1 MRSLFL
7 RARAL
12 VFRNRV
18 EQELDEELDFHI
30 EMQTR
35 KNRALGMDSEQ
46 ARRSARVQFGANAG
60 AVKEYCRDVLSI
72 VWLEQLWQDLR
83 HACRALARSPGFTL
97 LAVIALAL
105 GIGVNTTLFSTY
117 NAVALKP
124 LPVADPDRVVRF
136 ERWVES
142 RGLGNFQYA
151 FSYPEYVYCRDHSDQ
166 FASLVAASWV
176 FSSAASAPGSSATEP
191 RTGQLVT
198 ANYFQDLGIPL
209 RMGRGFLPDEDRTSG
224 GNPVAV
230 ISYRFWQRDFS
241 GDPRV
246 LGLAIKLNGT
256 AFTVVGVTPEDFAGT
271 TVDVVVP
278 DFWAPVSMQ
287 AQLVPGGDWLS
298 RPEQQQFQ
306 IFARL
311 KPSASR
317 SAAQAQADL
326 LVRQFAAT
334 YPERDRT
341 VAVTLQRTTYFP
353 NTDDIRFRALVAA
366 VMLMVGL
373 VLLVACAN
381 VGNMLLARSAARQR
395 EISTRLALGAGRL
408 RVVRQLLAESIV
420 LALLGGCAGLLLSLW
435 TTKLLS
441 LALQRNA
448 MLIGGDF
455 SAVNLAPD
463 GRVLAYVIA
472 ISLASG
478 IFFGL
483 SPALQFTR
491 RDLTAALKDNSAA
504 LGKLS
509 GSKLRS
515 FLVAAQVAVSVLL
528 LAIAGLLAR
537 GLIRSRA
544 AEPGFETHR
553 VFTVAGDFA
562 GMGGDPVKGIA
573 RRKRLLEKLRE
584 RPELASVALGS
595 VPFSGTWTPPMIAGN
610 FRGRTLASYASD
622 GYFETLE
629 IPLLRG
635 RVFTSQ
641 DAQANTHAAII
652 SESTA
657 RRFWPDEDPLGKN
670 FALDMDFRGNL
681 EEFEVIGIV
690 KDVRF
695 ANLTRVD
702 PAHVYLPAG
711 ATEKGSFAELLVRVQ
726 SDRPRALAAI
736 ETTVAASDQDLL
748 PGLRLSN
755 LDDGAV
761 RLQRALSRAFAT
773 MAAILALLAVALAG
787 VGIYGVIAYL
797 VSQRTK
803 EIGVRMALGA
813 NTAAVW
819 KSVLFQGLR
828 PVLAGMLLG
837 VAAAAGL
844 SALLHQTLIF
854 PGSMD
859 FLYGVPF
866 YDPVTFAGLVCFVL
880 AIAALASA
888 VPARRALRVDPAVAL
903 RYE

>member
-1 MRSLFL
+1 MRELFL

-18 EQELDEELDFHI
+18 ERELDEELEFHI

-46 ARRSARVQFGANAG
+46 ARRNARIQFGADIG

-72 VWLEQLWQDLR
+72 VWLEQLWQDLL
-83 HACRALARSPGFTL
+83 HAGRGLARSPGFTL

-124 LPVADPDRVVRF
+124 LPIADPDHVVRF

-176 FSSAASAPGSSATEP
+176 IISSVSVSGSHATEQ

-209 RMGRGFLPDEDRTSG
+209 RLGRGFLPQEDRTAG
-224 GNPVAV
+224 GNPVVV
-230 ISYRFWQRDFS
+230 ISYRFWQRDLS
-241 GDPRV
+241 GDPGV
-246 LGLAIKLNGT
+246 LGRAMKLNGT
-256 AFTVVGVTPEDFAGT
+256 AFTVIGVAPEDFTGT

-278 DFWAPVSMQ
+278 DFLAPVSMQ
-287 AQLVPGGDWLS
+287 AQLVPGDDWQH
-298 RPEQQQFQ
+298 RPEQQHLQ

-311 KPSASR
+311 NPSADR
-317 SAAQAQADL
+317 STAQAQADL
-326 LVRQFAAT
+326 LMRQFAAT
-334 YPERDRT
+334 YTERDRT

-395 EISTRLALGAGRL
+395 EIGTRLALGAGRL
-408 RVVRQLLAESIV
+408 RVVRQLLSESIL

-435 TTKLLS
+435 TTKLLG

-448 MLIGGDF
+448 ILIGGDF

-472 ISLASG
+472 VSLASG

-491 RDLTAALKDNSAA
+491 RDLTAALKDNNAA
-504 LGKLS
+504 LGKLA

-515 FLVAAQVAVSVLL
+515 FLIAAQVAVSVLL

-537 GLIRSRA
+537 GLIRSQA
-544 AEPGFETHR
+544 AEPGFETHS
-553 VFTVAGDFA
+553 VFTVVGDFA
-562 GMGGDPVKGIA
+562 GMGADPVQAIA
-573 RRKRLLEKLRE
+573 RQKRLLEKLRE
-584 RPELASVALGS
+584 RPEFAAVALGS
-595 VPFSGTWTPPMIAGN
+595 GPFSGTWTPSMIAGN
-610 FRGRTLASYASD
+610 SRGRTLASYASD

-629 IPLLRG
+629 IPVLRG
-635 RVFTSQ
+635 RSFTSQ
-641 DAQANTHAAII
+641 DGQGSAHAAII

-657 RRFWPDEDPLGKN
+657 HHFWPTEDALGKS
-670 FALDMDFRGNL
+670 FALDMDIRGKL
-681 EEFEVIGIV
+681 EQFEVIGIV
-690 KDVRF
+690 KDIRF

-711 ATEKGSFAELLVRVQ
+711 ATEKGSFVDLLVRAE
-726 SDRPRALAAI
+726 SDRPHAMAAI
-736 ETTVAASDQDLL
+736 ETAVAASDQALL

-755 LDDGAV
+755 LDDGVA
-761 RLQRALSRAFAT
+761 RLQRALSQIFAT
-773 MAAILALLAVALAG
+773 MAAILAILAVALAG

-797 VSQRTK
+797 VSQRTR
-803 EIGVRMALGA
+803 EIGVRIALGA
-813 NTAAVW
+813 NIAAVW
-819 KSVLFQGLR
+819 KGVLFQGLQ

-837 VAAAAGL
+837 VAAAAVL

-866 YDPVTFAGLVCFVL
+866 YDPVTFASLVCFVL
-880 AIAALASA
+880 AVAALASA
-888 VPARRALRVDPAVAL
+888 VPARRALRVDPASAL

>member
-7 RARAL
+7 RARSFL
-12 VFRNRV
+12 LRNRV
-18 EQELDEELDFHI
+18 EQELDDELAFHI

-46 ARRSARVQFGANAG
+46 AGRSARVQFGASRVI
-60 AVKEYCRDVLSI
+60 VKEYCRDVRSM

-83 HACRALARSPGFTL
+83 HAGRGLSRSPGFTL

-166 FASLVAASWV
+166 FASLVGASWAIV
-176 FSSAASAPGSSATEP
+176 SSASVPGSSAAEQ

-209 RMGRGFLPDEDRTSG
+209 RMGRGFLPQEDRTSG
-224 GNPVAV
+224 GNPVVV
-230 ISYRFWQRDFS
+230 ISSRLWQRDLN
-241 GDPRV
+241 GDPGV
-246 LGLAIKLNGT
+246 LGRAIKLNGT
-256 AFTVVGVTPEDFAGT
+256 AFTVVGVTPEAFTGT
-271 TVDVVVP
+271 TVDVAVP

-287 AQLVPGGDWLS
+287 AQLVPGDDWLN
-298 RPEQQQFQ
+298 RPEQQHLQ

-311 KPSASR
+311 KASADR
-317 SAAQAQADL
+317 STAQAQADL
-326 LVRQFAAT
+326 LVRQFAAGYT
-334 YPERDRT
+334 ERDRT

-395 EISTRLALGAGRL
+395 EITTRLALGAGRL
-408 RVVRQLLAESIV
+408 RVVRQLLSESIL
-420 LALLGGCAGLLLSLW
+420 LALLGGCAGLALSIW

-441 LALQRNA
+441 LVLQGNA
-448 MLIGGDF
+448 PLIGGDL
-455 SAVNLAPD
+455 SAVDLTPD
-463 GRVLAYVIA
+463 VRVLAYVVA
-472 ISLASG
+472 VSLASG

-491 RDLTAALKDNSAA
+491 RDLTAALKDNGAA

-509 GSKLRS
+509 GSRLRS
-515 FLVAAQVAVSVLL
+515 FLVSAQVAVSVLL

-537 GLIRSRA
+537 GLIRSQA
-544 AEPGFETHR
+544 AQPGFETHS

-562 GMGGDPVKGIA
+562 GLGNDPILA
-573 RRKRLLEKLRE
+573 ISRQKRLLEKLRE
-584 RPELASVALGS
+584 RPEFAAVALGS
-595 VPFSGTWTPPMIAGN
+595 GPFSGTWTPPMIAGSS
-610 FRGRTLASYASD
+610 RGRTLASYASD

-635 RVFTSQ
+635 RYFTSQ
-641 DAQANTHAAII
+641 DAQANTHAAIL

-657 RRFWPDEDPLGKN
+657 RRFWPDEDALGKT
-670 FALDMDFRGNL
+670 FALDMDFRGKI

-711 ATEKGSFAELLVRVQ
+711 STEKGSFVDLLVRAQ
-726 SDRPRALAAI
+726 SDRQQAMAAM
-736 ETTVAASDQDLL
+736 EATVAASDQALL
-748 PGLRLSN
+748 PGLRVAS

-761 RLQRALSRAFAT
+761 RLQRALARIFAA
-773 MAAILALLAVALAG
+773 MAAILAILAVALAG

-797 VSQRTK
+797 VSQRTR

-813 NTAAVW
+813 NPAAVW
-819 KSVLFQGLR
+819 KGVLFQGLR

-837 VAAAAGL
+837 VATAAVL

-880 AIAALASA
+880 AVAALASA
-888 VPARRALRVDPAVAL
+888 IPARRALRVDPAVAL

>member
-18 EQELDEELDFHI
+18 EQELDEEFDFHI

-72 VWLEQLWQDLR
+72 VWLEQLWQDLQ
-83 HACRALARSPGFTL
+83 HACRGLARSPGFTL
-97 LAVIALAL
+97 LAIIALAL

-124 LPVADPDRVVRF
+124 LPVADPDHVVRF

-176 FSSAASAPGSSATEP
+176 FSSAVSVPGSGATEQ

-209 RMGRGFLPDEDRTSG
+209 RMGRGFLPQEERTAG
-224 GNPVAV
+224 GNPVVV
-230 ISYRFWQRDFS
+230 ISYRFWQRGFS
-241 GDPRV
+241 GDPGV
-246 LGLAIKLNGT
+246 LGRSIKLNAT
-256 AFTVVGVTPEDFAGT
+256 AFTIIGVTPEEFMGT

-278 DFWAPVSMQ
+278 DFSAPVSMQ
-287 AQLVPGGDWLS
+287 AQLVPGDDWLH

-311 KPSASR
+311 KPSADR
-317 SAAQAQADL
+317 STAQAQADL

-334 YPERDRT
+334 YTERDRT

-408 RVVRQLLAESIV
+408 RVVRQLLSESIL

-472 ISLASG
+472 VSLASG

-491 RDLTAALKDNSAA
+491 RDLTAALKDNTAS
-504 LGKLS
+504 LGRLS

-537 GLIRSRA
+537 GLIRSQA
-544 AEPGFETHR
+544 AEPGFETHS
-553 VFTVAGDFA
+553 VFTVVDDFA
-562 GMGGDPVKGIA
+562 GRGSDPAKGVT
-573 RRKRLLEKLRE
+573 RQKRLLEKLRE
-584 RPELASVALGS
+584 RPEFAAVALGS
-595 VPFSGTWTPPMIAGN
+595 SPFGGTWTPPMIAGN
-610 FRGRTLASYASD
+610 VRGRTLASYASD

-641 DAQANTHAAII
+641 DAEGGAHAAIL

-657 RRFWPDEDPLGKN
+657 HHFWPDEDPLGKN
-670 FALDMDFRGNL
+670 FALDMDFRGKL
-681 EEFEVIGIV
+681 EEFEVVGIV

-695 ANLTRVD
+695 ANLTRLD
-702 PAHVYLPAG
+702 PAHIYLPAG
-711 ATEKGSFAELLVRVQ
+711 ATEKGSFAELLVRAQ
-726 SDRPRALAAI
+726 SDRQRALAAV
-736 ETTVAASDQDLL
+736 ETTVAAFDQVLL

-755 LDDGAV
+755 LDEGVV
-761 RLQRALSRAFAT
+761 RVQRDLSQVFAT
-773 MAAILALLAVALAG
+773 MAAILALLALALAG

-813 NTAAVW
+813 STAAVW
-819 KSVLFQGLR
+819 KGVLFQGLR
-828 PVLAGMLLG
+828 PVLTGMLLG

-859 FLYGVPF
+859 FLYGIPF
-866 YDPVTFAGLVCFVL
+866 YDPVTFASLVCFVL
-880 AIAALASA
+880 AVAALASA
-888 VPARRALRVDPAVAL
+888 VPARRALRVDPVVAL